1 MLHVSSYD
9 VVHVDN
15 ILLGSSGNLVSHNG
29 YLYHAKMWY
38 HRRDAAKLQISRTTK
53 ITEES

>member
-15 ILLGSSGNLVSHNG
+15 ILLGSSGNLVHTMDI
-29 YLYHAKMWY
+29 Y
-38 HRRDAAKLQISRTTK
+38 
-53 ITEES
+53 ITLRCDITAETPLNYKYQEQLK